1 MFCNGSNVHQPRSLA
16 VALAVTTALVLSGCG
31 NGETVPPNQDT
42 TAVAE
47 TQPAQS
53 MARRFLQYSY
63 EGATLSSTH
72 PLSDSVAELI
82 RHPAPGE
89 YVTLVDTFT
98 VDTTTVRTDSVTVVS
113 VTFPRALKVSLDWRT
128 TDPEVEAERTLRVGP
143 DRILQAPRIVGWP
156 ALRAHIVDVVAD
168 SGAAVATR
176 IEERFRELAK
186 TPGA

>member
-1 MFCNGSNVHQPRSLA
+1 MFGNRSRTRQSRSLA
-16 VALAVTTALVLSGCG
+16 VALAITTALFLAGCG
-31 NGETVPPNQDT
+31 NGDTDPPNQDT
-42 TAVAE
+42 TAVA
-47 TQPAQS
+47 TAQPAQS
-53 MARRFLQYSY
+53 MARRFLRYSY

-72 PLSDSVAELI
+72 ALSDSVAELI

-89 YVTLVDTFT
+89 YVTLVDTFSVGT
-98 VDTTTVRTDSVTVVS
+98 ATVRTDSVIAVS

-143 DRILQAPRIVGWP
+143 NRILEAPRIVGWP

-168 SGAAVATR
+168 SGAAVANR

-186 TPGA
+186 KPGV